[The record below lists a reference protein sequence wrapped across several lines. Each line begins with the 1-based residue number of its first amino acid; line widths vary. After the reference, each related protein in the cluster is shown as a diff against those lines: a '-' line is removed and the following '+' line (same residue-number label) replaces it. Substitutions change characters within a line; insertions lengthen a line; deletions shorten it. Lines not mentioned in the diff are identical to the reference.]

1 MRARRRMSAAM
12 VVALGAAAVLP
23 ALAASAGS
31 ASASTLGPD
40 PALSGTPNPSW
51 WGTNGRVMDILPV
64 GNRVYLAGGFDYVG
78 PATGYGVGVD
88 AAAGIKLPGA
98 PVIDGIVRAA
108 VADGQGGW
116 FIGGDFKYVGGQ
128 FRRYAAQVTAAGA
141 VTAWNPKPDQPVEA
155 LAFDGATVFLGGPR
169 SARSAMLPPPASPA
183 VAPTGAAN
191 LVPGFQP
198 APDGRV
204 TSLLVSG
211 GALLAGG
218 EFGGIG
224 GAPHARVA
232 RLDRATGAASA
243 AFTAGTDQTVR
254 ALRGLPGRRRDLRRR
269 RRASARPVAPAVP
282 AWRRS
287 TPRPAR

>member
-1 MRARRRMSAAM
+1 MRARRRMRAAM

-155 LAFDGATVFLGGPR
+155 LAFDGATVFLGGAFSTVRDAPAPR
-169 SARSAMLPPPASPA
+169 LAA

-198 APDGRV
+198 VAGRP
-204 TSLLVSG
+204 G
-211 GALLAGG
+211 
-218 EFGGIG
+218 
-224 GAPHARVA
+224 
-232 RLDRATGAASA
+232 
-243 AFTAGTDQTVR
+243 DQPPGVGWR
-254 ALRGLPGRRRDLRRR
+254 ALRRR
-269 RRASARPVAPAVP
+269 
-282 AWRRS
+282 
-287 TPRPAR
+287 